1 VPGQRHS
8 PGMMKSYQAEGLRV
22 AAKKVAVTLPE
33 ELFEMVER
41 ARKIEHRSRSELIQ
55 EALRTHFGVPAY
67 VPSDEERRMLDEA
80 LADLG
85 RKPDS
90 GRPWEEVRREVWPR
104 G

>member
-1 VPGQRHS
+1 
-8 PGMMKSYQAEGLRV
+8 V
-22 AAKKVAVTLPE
+22 AVKKVAVTLPE

-55 EALRTHFGVPAY
+55 EALRTHFGGPVY
-67 VPSDEERRMLDEA
+67 VPSDKERRMLDEA

-85 RKPDS
+85 REPDS
-90 GRPWEEVRREVWPR
+90 GRSWEEVRREVWPR